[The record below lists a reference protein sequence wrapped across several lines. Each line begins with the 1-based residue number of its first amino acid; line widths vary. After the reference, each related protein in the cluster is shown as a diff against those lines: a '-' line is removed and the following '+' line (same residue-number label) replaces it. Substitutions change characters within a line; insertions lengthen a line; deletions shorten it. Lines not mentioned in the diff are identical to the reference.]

1 MSMLPGVCR
10 KAWRMPWI
18 FCVLAVLGSCTPPSQ
33 SNGGTVPVTAVD
45 GPYVPGELLVQFRTG
60 IAHERMLEILS
71 VNGLR
76 IERELGIPR
85 AFLVRTADSRTV
97 QEIIV
102 RLRSYPEIESAEPN
116 RLRRIGPPLP
126 PPVKPAPNG

>member
-1 MSMLPGVCR
+1 
-10 KAWRMPWI
+10 
-18 FCVLAVLGSCTPPSQ
+18 
-33 SNGGTVPVTAVD
+33 VTAVD